1 MEKVKVE
8 KYFKRIGLEM
18 PETIVPNGEL
28 LKKLHFAHCTTVP
41 YENLDIIRGIPLRLD
56 DEGLYHKV
64 VEEGKGGYCFE
75 LNGLFAWLLREL
87 GYKVTEYASR
97 YLRGE
102 SSIPMRRH
110 RVTIGHMEDG
120 DYLCD
125 IGVGQVAPR
134 LPLKIEANAVQ
145 TQNGETY
152 RFIKDEKHGRI
163 LQDLHKGEWRDYIC
177 FTDEEVFDV
186 DFVQPSF
193 FCEKHPSSPFNK
205 TYMLAIKTENG
216 RRTIDGRTYKEFAG
230 EELIHIEENI
240 SDARLKSLLE
250 NEFKLTV

>member
-1 MEKVKVE
+1 MEKMKVE

-18 PETIVPNGEL
+18 PETIVPDGQL

-56 DEGLYHKV
+56 DEGLYQKV

-110 RVTIGHMEDG
+110 RVLRVEAADGVYCADVGIGEV
-120 DYLCD
+120 C
-125 IGVGQVAPR
+125 PR
-134 LPLKIEANAVQ
+134 YPLKLVEGLEQ
-145 TQNGETY
+145 PQFDECY
-152 RFIKDEKHGRI
+152 RFDKDEFLGWVLMDYYKGQWRQFYSFTEEPQ
-163 LQDLHKGEWRDYIC
+163 LPQDYVALSCY
-177 FTDEEVFDV
+177 
-186 DFVQPSF
+186 
-193 FCEKHPSSPFNK
+193 CEKHPDSPFIHAEMFSLK
-205 TYMLAIKTENG
+205 TATG
-216 RRTIDGRTYKEFAG
+216 RITLDGNVYKEFKDG
-230 EELIHIEENI
+230 EVTVKELSEDEMP
-240 SDARLKSLLE
+240 AAYAKFGLVK
-250 NEFKLTV
+250 

>member
-18 PETIVPNGEL
+18 PKTIVPDGEL

-56 DEGLYHKV
+56 DEGLYRKV

-110 RVTIGHMEDG
+110 RVLKVEAIDGVYCADVGIGEVCPR
-120 DYLCD
+120 YPLQL
-125 IGVGQVAPR
+125 IEGVEQR
-134 LPLKIEANAVQ
+134 QFDEC
-145 TQNGETY
+145 Y
-152 RFIKDEKHGRI
+152 RFDKDEALGWVLMDLYKGQWRQFYSFTEEPQ
-163 LQDLHKGEWRDYIC
+163 LPQDYFAL
-177 FTDEEVFDV
+177 
-186 DFVQPSF
+186 SF
-193 FCEKHPSSPFNK
+193 YCEKHPDSPFIHAEMFSLK
-205 TYMLAIKTENG
+205 TDTG
-216 RRTIDGRTYKEFAG
+216 RITLDGNVYKEFVNG
-230 EELIHIEENI
+230 KVTVKELSDEEMP
-240 SDARLKSLLE
+240 AAYAKFGLK
-250 NEFKLTV
+250 K

>member
-1 MEKVKVE
+1 MEKMKVE

-18 PETIVPNGEL
+18 PETIVPDGQL

-56 DEGLYHKV
+56 DEGLYQKV

-110 RVTIGHMEDG
+110 RVLRVEATDGVYCADVGIGEV
-120 DYLCD
+120 C
-125 IGVGQVAPR
+125 PR
-134 LPLKIEANAVQ
+134 YPLKLVEGLEQ
-145 TQNGETY
+145 PQFDECY
-152 RFIKDEKHGRI
+152 RFDKDEFLGWVLMDYYKGQWRQFYSFTEEPQ
-163 LQDLHKGEWRDYIC
+163 LPQDYVALSCY
-177 FTDEEVFDV
+177 
-186 DFVQPSF
+186 
-193 FCEKHPSSPFNK
+193 CEKHPDSPFIHAEMFSLK
-205 TYMLAIKTENG
+205 TATG
-216 RRTIDGRTYKEFAG
+216 RITLDGNVYKEFKDG
-230 EELIHIEENI
+230 EVTVKELREDEMP
-240 SDARLKSLLE
+240 AAYAKFGLVK
-250 NEFKLTV
+250 

>member
-18 PETIVPNGEL
+18 PETIVPDGEL

-56 DEGLYHKV
+56 DEGLYQKV

-75 LNGLFAWLLREL
+75 LNGLFAWLLRKL

-110 RVTIGHMEDG
+110 RVLRVEATDGVYCADVGIGEV
-120 DYLCD
+120 C
-125 IGVGQVAPR
+125 PR
-134 LPLKIEANAVQ
+134 YPLRLVEGLEQ
-145 TQNGETY
+145 PQFDECY
-152 RFIKDEKHGRI
+152 RFDKDEFLGWVLMDLYKGQWRQFYSFTEEPQ
-163 LQDLHKGEWRDYIC
+163 LPQDYVALSCY
-177 FTDEEVFDV
+177 
-186 DFVQPSF
+186 
-193 FCEKHPSSPFNK
+193 CEKHPDSPFIHAEMFSLK
-205 TYMLAIKTENG
+205 TAAG
-216 RRTIDGRTYKEFAG
+216 RITLDGNVYKEFKDG
-230 EELIHIEENI
+230 EVTVREL
-240 SDARLKSLLE
+240 SDDEMPAAYAKFGLVK
-250 NEFKLTV
+250 

>member
-56 DEGLYHKV
+56 DEGLYQKV

-110 RVTIGHMEDG
+110 RVLKVEATDGVYCADVGIGEV
-120 DYLCD
+120 C
-125 IGVGQVAPR
+125 PR
-134 LPLKIEANAVQ
+134 YPLKLVEGLEQ
-145 TQNGETY
+145 TQFDECY
-152 RFIKDEKHGRI
+152 RFDKDAELGWV
-163 LQDLHKGEWRDYIC
+163 LMDFYKGQWRQFYSFTEEPQLPQDYIAL
-177 FTDEEVFDV
+177 
-186 DFVQPSF
+186 SF
-193 FCEKHPSSPFNK
+193 YCEKHPDSPFIHAEMFSLK
-205 TYMLAIKTENG
+205 TDTG
-216 RRTIDGRTYKEFAG
+216 RITLDGNVYKEFNNG
-230 EELIHIEENI
+230 EVTVKELSDEEMP
-240 SDARLKSLLE
+240 AAYAKFGLE
-250 NEFKLTV
+250 K

>member
-41 YENLDIIRGIPLRLD
+41 YENLDIIRSIPLRLD
-56 DEGLYHKV
+56 DEGLYQKV

-87 GYKVTEYASR
+87 GYKVTECASR

-110 RVTIGHMEDG
+110 RVLKVEATDGVYCADVGIGEV
-120 DYLCD
+120 C
-125 IGVGQVAPR
+125 PR
-134 LPLKIEANAVQ
+134 YPLQLVEGIEQ
-145 TQNGETY
+145 TQFDECY
-152 RFIKDEKHGRI
+152 RFDKDAELGWVLMDLYKGQWRQFYSFTEEPQ
-163 LQDLHKGEWRDYIC
+163 LPQDYVAL
-177 FTDEEVFDV
+177 
-186 DFVQPSF
+186 SF
-193 FCEKHPSSPFNK
+193 YCEKHPDSPFIHAEMFSLK
-205 TYMLAIKTENG
+205 TDTG
-216 RRTIDGRTYKEFAG
+216 RITLDGNVYKEFNNG
-230 EELIHIEENI
+230 EVTVKELSDEEMP
-240 SDARLKSLLE
+240 AAYAKFGLE
-250 NEFKLTV
+250 K

>member
-1 MEKVKVE
+1 MEKMKVE

-18 PETIVPNGEL
+18 PETIVPDGEL

-56 DEGLYHKV
+56 DEGLYQKV

-110 RVTIGHMEDG
+110 RVLRVEATDGVYCADVGIGEV
-120 DYLCD
+120 C
-125 IGVGQVAPR
+125 PR
-134 LPLKIEANAVQ
+134 YPLKLVEGLEQ
-145 TQNGETY
+145 PQFDECY
-152 RFIKDEKHGRI
+152 RFDKDEFLGWVLMDYYKGQWRQFYSFTEEPQ
-163 LQDLHKGEWRDYIC
+163 LPQDYVALSCY
-177 FTDEEVFDV
+177 
-186 DFVQPSF
+186 
-193 FCEKHPSSPFNK
+193 CEKHPDSPFIHAEMFSLK
-205 TYMLAIKTENG
+205 TATG
-216 RRTIDGRTYKEFAG
+216 RITLDGNVYKEFKDG
-230 EELIHIEENI
+230 EVTVKELREDEMP
-240 SDARLKSLLE
+240 AAYAKFGLVK
-250 NEFKLTV
+250 

>member
-18 PETIVPNGEL
+18 PETIVPDGQL

-56 DEGLYHKV
+56 DEGLYQKV

-110 RVTIGHMEDG
+110 RVLRVEATDGVYCADVGIGEV
-120 DYLCD
+120 C
-125 IGVGQVAPR
+125 PR
-134 LPLKIEANAVQ
+134 YPLKLVEGLEQ
-145 TQNGETY
+145 PQFDECY
-152 RFIKDEKHGRI
+152 RFDKDEFLGWVLMDYYKGQWRQFYSFTEEPQ
-163 LQDLHKGEWRDYIC
+163 LPQDYVALSCY
-177 FTDEEVFDV
+177 
-186 DFVQPSF
+186 
-193 FCEKHPSSPFNK
+193 CEKHPDSPFIHAEMFSLK
-205 TYMLAIKTENG
+205 TATG
-216 RRTIDGRTYKEFAG
+216 RITLDGNVYKEFKDG
-230 EELIHIEENI
+230 EVTVKELSEDEMPAAY
-240 SDARLKSLLE
+240 ARFGLLK
-250 NEFKLTV
+250 